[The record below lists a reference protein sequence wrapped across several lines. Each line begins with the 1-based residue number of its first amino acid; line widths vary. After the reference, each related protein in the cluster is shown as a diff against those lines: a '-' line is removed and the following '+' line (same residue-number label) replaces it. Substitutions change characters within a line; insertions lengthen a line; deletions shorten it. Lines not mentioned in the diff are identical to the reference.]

1 MSASG
6 YSLFV
11 VSPEAPGIVLPLS
24 TPTTPEGDLFPVT
37 LLGAPVN
44 INLLAKPLPTQ
55 ALSGIPSNNP
65 DAFIDW

>member
-1 MSASG
+1 MSAFG

-11 VSPEAPGIVLPLS
+11 PEAPGIVLPLS
-24 TPTTPEGDLFPVT
+24 TPTTPEGDLFPST

-44 INLLAKPLPTQ
+44 INFLAKPLPTQ
-55 ALSGIPSNNP
+55 SLSGIPSNNP